1 MVTKRPKGL
10 GRGLEALLG
19 PTFDENAAT
28 NAANLAAAKAA
39 ELANPGTPST
49 LMLTDLV
56 AGQYQPRTRMDEGA
70 LYELAESI
78 KAQGIMQPILV
89 RRLSDE
95 QARLHRNKEQQSGR
109 SAEASSTS
117 GTVRPVYEI
126 IAGERRFR
134 ASKLAG
140 LDSVPVLVR
149 EVPDEA
155 AAAMAL
161 IENIQR
167 EDLNPLEEA
176 QGLQRLVKEFALTHE
191 QAAQAV
197 GRSRAAAS
205 NLMRLLNLADPV
217 QTMLMAG
224 DIDMGHAR
232 ALLALDRA
240 HQISAANQISAK
252 KMSVREAESLVKK
265 LSAEFNLVASKPKK
279 EKSRDLK
286 RVEEELSDLLTA
298 QVEIRVKKRVKRHGK
313 FEEMGE
319 LSVQFGSMDELNGL
333 IDRLRGKE

>member
-1 MVTKRPKGL
+1 
-10 GRGLEALLG
+10 LLG
-19 PTFDENAAT
+19 PKVKETINLDGTAAT
-28 NAANLAAAKAA
+28 PDL
-39 ELANPGTPST
+39 PSK
-49 LMLTDLV
+49 LLLTDMV

-95 QARLHRNKEQQSGR
+95 QALVKRQAQD
-109 SAEASSTS
+109 TS
-117 GTVRPVYEI
+117 GPASGGTPRPLYEI

-134 ASKLAG
+134 AAKLAG
-140 LDSVPVLVR
+140 LDNVPVLVR
-149 EVPDEA
+149 DVPDQS

-161 IENIQR
+161 IENMQR

-176 QGLQRLVKEFALTHE
+176 QGLQRLIKEFGLTHE
-191 QAAQAV
+191 TAAQAV
-197 GRSRAAAS
+197 GRSRSAAS
-205 NLMRLLNLADPV
+205 NLLRLLNLADPV

-240 HQISAANQISAK
+240 TQITAASQIATK
-252 KMSVREAESLVKK
+252 KLSVREAESLVKK
-265 LSAEFNLVASKPKK
+265 LSAEFSLTSPKPKK

-286 RVEEELSDLLTA
+286 RVEEELSDLLMA
-298 QVEIRVKKRVKRHGK
+298 QVDVQIKKRVKRNGRM
-313 FEEMGE
+313 EDMGE
-319 LSVQFGSMDELNGL
+319 VVIQFGSLDELNGL
-333 IDRLRGKE
+333 IERLSPGVSR

>member
-1 MVTKRPKGL
+1 MVTKKPKGL

-19 PTFDENAAT
+19 PRASESPSADNETALT
-28 NAANLAAAKAA
+28 S
-39 ELANPGTPST
+39 PGLPAS
-49 LMLTDLV
+49 LRLGDMV

-89 RRLSDE
+89 RRL
-95 QARLHRNKEQQSGR
+95 NKGPND
-109 SAEASSTS
+109 
-117 GTVRPVYEI
+117 GKYEI

-134 ASKLAG
+134 AAKLAG

-149 EVPDEA
+149 DVPDEA

-176 QGLQRLVKEFALTHE
+176 QGLQRLVKEFGLTHE
-191 QAAQAV
+191 LAAQAV
-197 GRSRAAAS
+197 GRSRSAAS
-205 NLMRLLNLADPV
+205 NLLRLLNLADPV

-232 ALLALDRA
+232 SLLALDRA
-240 HQISAANQISAK
+240 TQITAANQIAAK
-252 KMSVREAESLVKK
+252 KMSVREAERLVKK
-265 LSAEFNLVASKPKK
+265 LSAEFSLKPQKASK
-279 EKSRDLK
+279 EKSRDTR
-286 RVEEELSDLLTA
+286 RVEEELADLLMA
-298 QVEIRVKKRVKRHGK
+298 EVEVRIKKSVKRHGK
-313 FEEMGE
+313 REDMGE
-319 LSVQFGSMDELNGL
+319 LAIQFGSMDELNGL
-333 IDRLRGKE
+333 IERLRGQGDDK

>member
-1 MVTKRPKGL
+1 MVTKKPKGL

-19 PTFDENAAT
+19 PTVNEAPRDASG
-28 NAANLAAAKAA
+28 L
-39 ELANPGTPST
+39 TPALPTT
-49 LMLTDLV
+49 LRLTDMV
-56 AGQYQPRTRMDEGA
+56 PGQYQPRTRMDEGA

-89 RRLSDE
+89 R
-95 QARLHRNKEQQSGR
+95 QVQSGINQGR
-109 SAEASSTS
+109 F
-117 GTVRPVYEI
+117 EI

-134 ASKLAG
+134 AAKLAG

-149 EVPDEA
+149 DVPDEA
-155 AAAMAL
+155 AAAMSL

-176 QGLQRLVKEFALTHE
+176 QGLQRLVKEFGLTHE

-197 GRSRAAAS
+197 GRSRSAAS
-205 NLMRLLNLADPV
+205 NLLRLLNLADPV

-224 DIDMGHAR
+224 DLDMGHAR

-240 HQISAANQISAK
+240 TQITAANQITARK
-252 KMSVREAESLVKK
+252 LSVRETESLVKK
-265 LSAEFNLVASKPKK
+265 LSAEFSPASVKPEN
-279 EKSRDLK
+279 EKSRDLV

-298 QVEIRVKKRVKRHGK
+298 QVEVRVKKRVKRAGRM
-313 FEEMGE
+313 EEMGE
-319 LSVQFGSMDELNGL
+319 VSIQFGSLDELNGL
-333 IDRLRGKE
+333 IDKLTRGATR

>member
-1 MVTKRPKGL
+1 MVTKKPKGL
-10 GRGLEALLG
+10 GMGLDALLG
-19 PTFDENAAT
+19 PKADVAT
-28 NAANLAAAKAA
+28 TSEASALPSSLA
-39 ELANPGTPST
+39 LADMVPG
-49 LMLTDLV
+49 M
-56 AGQYQPRTRMDEGA
+56 YQPRTRMDEGA

-89 RRLSDE
+89 RRLVDGPN
-95 QARLHRNKEQQSGR
+95 QGK
-109 SAEASSTS
+109 
-117 GTVRPVYEI
+117 YEI

-140 LDSVPVLVR
+140 LDRVPVLVR
-149 EVPDEA
+149 DVPNES

-176 QGLQRLVKEFALTHE
+176 QGLQRLVKEFGLTHE

-197 GRSRAAAS
+197 GRSRSAAS
-205 NLMRLLNLADPV
+205 NLLRLLNLAEPV

-240 HQISAANQISAK
+240 AQITAGNQIAARK
-252 KMSVREAESLVKK
+252 LSVREAEALVKK
-265 LSAEFNLVASKPKK
+265 IGAEFNLVATRPKK

-286 RVEEELSDLLTA
+286 RVEEELSDLLMA
-298 QVEIRVKKRVKRHGK
+298 EVEVRVKKRVKRNGRM
-313 FEEMGE
+313 EDMGE
-319 LSVQFGSMDELNGL
+319 LSIQFGSLEALNGL
-333 IDRLRGKE
+333 IDRLRGNA

>member
-1 MVTKRPKGL
+1 MVTKKPKGL

-19 PTFDENAAT
+19 PKVNESTLDAS
-28 NAANLAAAKAA
+28 A
-39 ELANPGTPST
+39 EGSVNPGQPAS
-49 LMLTDLV
+49 LHLTDMV
-56 AGQYQPRTRMDEGA
+56 PGQYQPRTRMDEGA

-95 QARLHRNKEQQSGR
+95 QARLHRKKESQGPSPATA
-109 SAEASSTS
+109 SA
-117 GTVRPVYEI
+117 GGDVVRPLYEI

-134 ASKLAG
+134 AAKLAG

-149 EVPDEA
+149 DVPDEA

-176 QGLQRLVKEFALTHE
+176 QGLQRLIREFGLTHE

-197 GRSRAAAS
+197 GRSRSAAS
-205 NLMRLLNLADPV
+205 NLLRLLNLAEPV

-224 DIDMGHAR
+224 DLDMGHAR

-240 HQISAANQISAK
+240 TQITAANQITAK

-265 LSAEFNLVASKPKK
+265 LSAEFALTPQKPKK
-279 EKSRDLK
+279 EKSRDIK
-286 RVEEELSDLLTA
+286 RVEEELSDLLMA
-298 QVEIRVKKRVKRHGK
+298 EVEVRVKKRVKRHGRI
-313 FEEMGE
+313 EDMGE
-319 LSVQFGSMDELNGL
+319 LSIQFGSLDELNGL
-333 IDRLRGKE
+333 IDKLRHNGASR

>member
-1 MVTKRPKGL
+1 MVTKKPKGL

-19 PTFDENAAT
+19 PKVEES
-28 NAANLAAAKAA
+28 AAAAS
-39 ELANPGTPST
+39 TDVPST
-49 LMLTDLV
+49 LPVTEMV

-89 RRLSDE
+89 RRLAQGE
-95 QARLHRNKEQQSGR
+95 HAGK
-109 SAEASSTS
+109 
-117 GTVRPVYEI
+117 YEI

-134 ASKLAG
+134 ASRLAG
-140 LDSVPVLVR
+140 LDTVPVLVR
-149 EVPDEA
+149 DVPDEA

-176 QGLQRLVKEFALTHE
+176 QGLARLIKEFSYTHE

-197 GRSRAAAS
+197 GRSRSAAS
-205 NLMRLLNLADPV
+205 NLLRLLNLAEPV

-224 DIDMGHAR
+224 DLDMGHAR

-240 HQISAANQISAK
+240 EQINAANQIAARK
-252 KMSVREAESLVKK
+252 LSVREAEGLVKK
-265 LSAEFNLVASKPKK
+265 MAEQADGTSARKAQKAA
-279 EKSRDLK
+279 KSRDVL
-286 RVEEELSDLLTA
+286 RVEEELSDLLMA
-298 QVEIRVKKRVKRHGK
+298 QVEVRVKKRVKRDGK
-313 FEEMGE
+313 FHDMGE
-319 LSVQFGSMDELNGL
+319 LAIQFGSLEELNGL
-333 IDRLRGKE
+333 IEKLRA

>member
-1 MVTKRPKGL
+1 MVTKKPKGL
-10 GRGLEALLG
+10 GMGLEALLG
-19 PTFDENAAT
+19 PKVQDRAPAADLT
-28 NAANLAAAKAA
+28 ANTGL
-39 ELANPGTPST
+39 PST
-49 LMLTDLV
+49 LMLTDMV

-89 RRLSDE
+89 RRLADG
-95 QARLHRNKEQQSGR
+95 ANAGK
-109 SAEASSTS
+109 
-117 GTVRPVYEI
+117 YEI
-126 IAGERRFR
+126 IAGERRYR
-134 ASKLAG
+134 AAKLAG

-149 EVPDEA
+149 DVPNEA

-176 QGLQRLVKEFALTHE
+176 QGLQRLIKEFGLTHE
-191 QAAQAV
+191 TAAQAV
-197 GRSRAAAS
+197 GRSRSAAS
-205 NLMRLLNLADPV
+205 NLLRLLNLADPV

-232 ALLALDRA
+232 ALLSLDRA
-240 HQISAANQISAK
+240 TQITAGNQIAAK

-265 LSAEFNLVASKPKK
+265 LSAEFSLTSPKPKK

-286 RVEEELSDLLTA
+286 RVEEELSDLLMA
-298 QVEIRVKKRVKRHGK
+298 QVEVQVKKRVKRNGRM
-313 FEEMGE
+313 EDMGD
-319 LSVQFGSMDELNGL
+319 VVIQFGSLDELNGL
-333 IDRLRGKE
+333 IDRLRGSSH

>member
-1 MVTKRPKGL
+1 MVTKKPKGL

-19 PTFDENAAT
+19 PTVSESVGADSESALT
-28 NAANLAAAKAA
+28 S
-39 ELANPGTPST
+39 PGLPAS
-49 LMLTDLV
+49 LRLGDMV

-89 RRLSDE
+89 RRLSAGPNDG
-95 QARLHRNKEQQSGR
+95 K
-109 SAEASSTS
+109 
-117 GTVRPVYEI
+117 YEI

-134 ASKLAG
+134 AAKLAG

-149 EVPDEA
+149 DVPDEA
-155 AAAMAL
+155 AAAMSL

-176 QGLQRLVKEFALTHE
+176 LGLSRLVKEFGLTHE
-191 QAAQAV
+191 LAAQAV
-197 GRSRAAAS
+197 GRSRSAAS
-205 NLMRLLNLADPV
+205 NLLRLLNLADPV

-240 HQISAANQISAK
+240 TQITAANQIAAK

-265 LSAEFNLVASKPKK
+265 LGAEFSLKPQKASK
-279 EKSRDLK
+279 EKSRDTR
-286 RVEEELSDLLTA
+286 RVEEELADLLMA
-298 QVEIRVKKRVKRHGK
+298 EVEVRIKKSVKRHGK
-313 FEEMGE
+313 REDMGE
-319 LSVQFGSMDELNGL
+319 VAIQFGSMDELNGL
-333 IDRLRGKE
+333 IERLRGQTDSK